1 MFAKGVDIMMGFG
14 LGMMGGGFSLIFW
27 IIIIIAVI
35 YYFNNRNINNSGSR
49 YNRSNSNYQ
58 VNRAEEI
65 AKERYAEGEITKK
78 ELDDIRND
86 LR

>member
-1 MFAKGVDIMMGFG
+1 MGFG

-35 YYFNNRNINNSGSR
+35 YYFNNGNINSSGSG

-58 VNRAEEI
+58 LNQAEEI
-65 AKERYAEGEITKK
+65 AKERYAKGEITKK
-78 ELDDIRND
+78 N
-86 LR
+86 

>member
-1 MFAKGVDIMMGFG
+1 MMRFG

-35 YYFNNRNINNSGSR
+35 YYFNNGNINSSGSG
-49 YNRSNSNYQ
+49 YNRNNSNYQ
-58 VNRAEEI
+58 VNQAEAI
-65 AKERYAEGEITKK
+65 AKERYAKGEITKK